1 MMKKEDLIKRKN
13 DISRLEKEGHNFEE
27 YQDYLPEAQY
37 DVELATHYMIRDLI
51 LDFKQARIKKNMT
64 QEEVATL
71 METKQTAISRFEN
84 YDTKPSIDFLMR
96 YAQALGKELELRL
109 KDESLDANQYEPLK
123 IEPVKSAKDTVFYST
138 NVIDFPGLSK
148 EAV

>member
-1 MMKKEDLIKRKN
+1 MKKEDLLKRKN
-13 DISRLEKEGHNFEE
+13 DISRLEKEGHIFEE

-37 DVELATHYMIRDLI
+37 DVELATHYMMRDLI
-51 LDFKQARIKKNMT
+51 LDFKQARKKKNMT
-64 QEEVATL
+64 QEEVASV

-96 YAQALGKELELRL
+96 YAKALGKELELRL

-123 IEPVKSAKDTVFYST
+123 IEPVKSAKESVFFST

>member
-1 MMKKEDLIKRKN
+1 MKKEDLIKRKN
-13 DISRLEKEGHNFEE
+13 DISRLEKERHNFEE

-37 DVELATHYMIRDLI
+37 DVELATHYKIRDLI

-64 QEEVATL
+64 QKEVAIL

-96 YAQALGKELELRL
+96 YAKALGKELELRL
-109 KDESLDANQYEPLK
+109 KDYLDTNQYEPLK
-123 IEPVKSAKDTVFYST
+123 IEPVKSAEKTVFFPT
-138 NVIDFPGLSK
+138 NVIDFPGLNK